1 MLAVA
6 ANARYGSRV
15 EHLTNIGL
23 DRKGL
28 LGANALAYFSRASMV
43 RKSKVW

>member
-1 MLAVA
+1 MLA
-6 ANARYGSRV
+6 ANARTEPRG

-28 LGANALAYFSRASMV
+28 LGVNALAYFSRASMV
-43 RKSKVW
+43 KKSKVW